1 LAALSIISPKVGGVF
16 VVVSVAAADIVDK
29 YCLRDGSSFWAG
41 LYVVAMTEN
50 QEEARA
56 KGFDYFSQPRHQSK
70 HTLRERAA
78 IMTISKTVQIE
89 KKTKQ
94 ESDEKASDVTQKEP
108 QPRVWMVRIFC
119 IVNQVSLFQLL
130 HTVATPS

>member
-29 YCLRDGSSFWAG
+29 FCLRDGSSFWAG

-70 HTLRERAA
+70 HTRALYPLR
-78 IMTISKTVQIE
+78 
-89 KKTKQ
+89 
-94 ESDEKASDVTQKEP
+94 
-108 QPRVWMVRIFC
+108 F
-119 IVNQVSLFQLL
+119 LL
-130 HTVATPS
+130 GNWVLGTSPY

>member
-1 LAALSIISPKVGGVF
+1 
-16 VVVSVAAADIVDK
+16 
-29 YCLRDGSSFWAG
+29 
-41 LYVVAMTEN
+41 MTEN

-89 KKTKQ
+89 KKQSK
-94 ESDEKASDVTQKEP
+94 KAMKK
-108 QPRVWMVRIFC
+108 RAM
-119 IVNQVSLFQLL
+119 
-130 HTVATPS
+130 